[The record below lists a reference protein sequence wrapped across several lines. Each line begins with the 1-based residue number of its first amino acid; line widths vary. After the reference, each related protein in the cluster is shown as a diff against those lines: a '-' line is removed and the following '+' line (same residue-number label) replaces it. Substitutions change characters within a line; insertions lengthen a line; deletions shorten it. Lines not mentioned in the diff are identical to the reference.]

1 MIHFP
6 NKGAV
11 GIPPLPLGFSSGD
24 VEAGGGKGFAIGILE
39 KEGADF
45 SLWNFNFNFSK
56 TLFER
61 APVACKFFF
70 KSRFDDGFK
79 MLIGLF

>member
-11 GIPPLPLGFSSGD
+11 GIPPLPVGFSSRN
-24 VEAGGGKGFAIGILE
+24 VEEGGGKGFAVRILE

-45 SLWNFNFNFSK
+45 SL
-56 TLFER
+56 
-61 APVACKFFF
+61 
-70 KSRFDDGFK
+70 
-79 MLIGLF
+79 

>member
-6 NKGAV
+6 KKGAV

-24 VEAGGGKGFAIGILE
+24 VEAGGGKGFAIWILK

-45 SLWNFNFNFSK
+45 SL
-56 TLFER
+56 
-61 APVACKFFF
+61 
-70 KSRFDDGFK
+70 
-79 MLIGLF
+79 